1 MENDG
6 RPEPPH
12 AAPPKEMVGAFL
24 DYLRATMVLKLR
36 GLDGEQARR
45 RFVPSETNLLGMV
58 QHLAYVERS
67 WFQMV
72 FAGEDH
78 PVPWTKEDPDVDWR
92 AEPELSVAEVIAFYD
107 AECARSREIVAA
119 AAWEDRPAREG
130 REQTLGWILVHMVE
144 ETARHCGHADILR
157 ELIDGQTGE

>member
-1 MENDG
+1 MDQHN

-12 AAPPKEMVGAFL
+12 AAPPKEMIEAFL
-24 DYLRATMVLKLR
+24 DYLRATMVAKLA
-36 GLDGEQARR
+36 GLDEEQGRR
-45 RFVPSETNLLGMV
+45 KLVPSVTNLLGMV
-58 QHLAYVERS
+58 QHLAYVERW

-72 FAGEDH
+72 FAREDR
-78 PVPWTKEDPDVDWR
+78 PVLWTDEDPDADWR
-92 AEPELSVAEVIAFYD
+92 VAPELSVAEVIALYE

-119 AAWEDRPAREG
+119 ASLEDRPAREG
-130 REQTLGWILVHMVE
+130 KEQTLAWILVHMVE